1 MSIRQ
6 SKFPALIAGGLAAI
20 LASACC
26 VGPMLLV
33 MLGLSGASLGNLQ
46 ALAPYRPI
54 FLGVAVVA
62 LFFAWRRIYRPAT
75 ECKPNDICAMPQ
87 TKRIYKAIFWLVA
100 ALVLGALTFPYF
112 ARLFY

>member
-6 SKFPALIAGGLAAI
+6 SKFPALIASGLAAI

-26 VGPMLLV
+26 LGPMLLV

-54 FLGVAVVA
+54 FLGVALVS
-62 LFFAWRRIYRPAT
+62 LFFAWRRIYRPAA
-75 ECKPNDICAMPQ
+75 ECRPTDICAAQQ
-87 TKRIYKAIFWLVA
+87 TKQVYKAIFWLVA
-100 ALVLGALTFPYF
+100 TLVLGALTFPYF